1 MDYYT
6 CIKSFH
12 ILVQEGNFAKAAEF
26 LKVQQSTVSKRI
38 QWLEQE
44 VNFKLLERTTR
55 ELVLTEKG
63 KLFLEESKELITRWY
78 NLLKSLDGEANIGSG
93 SIYMSAS
100 SAIAD
105 FMITDIVHNF
115 LQKYPTI
122 CINYSVRNEFIN
134 LSKESL
140 DLYITNLHI
149 PTSKLIIR
157 EELIAM
163 DAQIVATPEF
173 LAKNGI
179 PRKLADLEK
188 FNCISHQHAKDPS
201 IWKFTNGESIKIQSN
216 LSHNNFSSIIKATKA
231 GLGLSLTPTL
241 YIQKE
246 LLANELC
253 IVLPELIS
261 QEFKIYAYY
270 IASKHR
276 KDVVSMFLGF
286 LKQQLSI
293 LTDGT

>member
-12 ILVQEGNFAKAAEF
+12 ILVQEGNFAKAAEY

-93 SIYMSAS
+93 SIYMAAS

-105 FMITDIVHNF
+105 FTITDTVHKF

-122 CINYSVRNEFIN
+122 CINYSVRNEFLN

-140 DLYITNLHI
+140 DLYITNLYI
-149 PTSKLIIR
+149 PTSKLIVR

-163 DAQIVATPEF
+163 NAQIVATPEF
-173 LAKNGI
+173 LARNKI
-179 PRKLADLEK
+179 PETLIDLGK
-188 FNCISHQHAKDPS
+188 YNCISHQHAKDPS
-201 IWKFTNGESIKIQSN
+201 IWRFTNGDSIKIQSN
-216 LSHNNFSSIIKATKA
+216 LSHNNFGNIIKAVKA
-231 GLGLSLTPTL
+231 NLGFALIPTL

-246 LLANELC
+246 LLNGELC
-253 IVLPELIS
+253 IILPDHVS
-261 QEFKIYAYY
+261 HEFKIYAYY

-276 KDVVSMFLGF
+276 KDVVSMFLNF
-286 LKQQLSI
+286 LRQQLSI
-293 LTDGT
+293 I